1 MQTKTE
7 SERSLL
13 NESNPQNGDSLFNSS
28 NYAGMWQR
36 RPFVISQQLM
46 GRLRWVVTS
55 SLLTTPL
62 HSRKYTVCGN
72 GFHTH
77 RHTHTLT
84 HSMTLGCS
92 TMQPCSGSEP
102 YTWLVFWNTNF
113 IFPNSWDDDPI
124 WLSYF
129 SRWLKP
135 PTRDQKHI
143 PNWSKNWGEEFCHII
158 AMVPSQLWHYPQH
171 LPWKK
176 LGRCS
181 WKRRYPSRRT
191 GRRTWKTSRVTWL
204 FGLLRE
210 NSCWLIGALE
220 HECYDF
226 PIILGMSQCH
236 HPNWP
241 NPSFFRGI
249 GVYHQPVLV
258 PRCLAGEHPGIFP
271 QRHEQFPGSWP
282 IPPYPFGF
290 TATSLAGRFFVYM
303 MVRNGKKWTHT
314 LFMKLVRTRRNCSR
328 HP

>member
-1 MQTKTE
+1 
-7 SERSLL
+7 
-13 NESNPQNGDSLFNSS
+13 
-28 NYAGMWQR
+28 
-36 RPFVISQQLM
+36 
-46 GRLRWVVTS
+46 
-55 SLLTTPL
+55 
-62 HSRKYTVCGN
+62 
-72 GFHTH
+72 
-77 RHTHTLT
+77 
-84 HSMTLGCS
+84 MTLGCS

-102 YTWLVFWNTNF
+102 YTWLVVWNTNF

-124 WLSYF
+124 WLSYV

-143 PNWSKNWGEEFCHII
+143 PNWSKNWGEEFCHIPP
-158 AMVPSQLWHYPQH
+158 MVPFQLWHYPQH

-181 WKRRYPSRRT
+181 WKRRYPSRIT

-271 QRHEQFPGSWP
+271 QRHEQFLGSWP

-290 TATSLAGRFFVYM
+290 YRDLIGRSFFLCKWWSEMERNGLKHCLWNWLGLAGIVPD
-303 MVRNGKKWTHT
+303 THSHSHWNIACVWALRILEPSWSWCDASDCT
-314 LFMKLVRTRRNCSR
+314 IYWER
-328 HP
+328 HTISYSCEIPWSYWPSN